1 MRDISTENTEENEKE
16 VTFIRLFQQYEHD
29 IYRMAY
35 VYVKNKEDALDI
47 VQETAYRSFLKLSSL
62 KDLSL
67 FKSWL
72 LKIAINCSIDL
83 LRKNK
88 KVVYFQV
95 ESTLESLS
103 PIKEDIPLSISLQ
116 DLLVILNEEEKTVV
130 LLKYYQSYTFNE
142 ISDLLNMPLSTVKSV
157 LYRALEKLREKV
169 RRVDMYG

>member
-1 MRDISTENTEENEKE
+1 
-16 VTFIRLFQQYEHD
+16 
-29 IYRMAY
+29 MAY

-88 KVVYFQV
+88 KLVYFQV

-116 DLLVILNEEEKTVV
+116 EILKHFI
-130 LLKYYQSYTFNE
+130 QIF
-142 ISDLLNMPLSTVKSV
+142 KSV
-157 LYRALEKLREKV
+157 
-169 RRVDMYG
+169 